1 MPGVKLLGIA
11 RSGLLP
17 PGVAGDPRKSKPD
30 WDLIPMHLGCG
41 DSLCLHFPGRVSSL
55 SFPLPIP
62 PSPEVPAQNVLGH
75 TAAKSVA
82 VASAHSSPVPTLS
95 SSPATLSLDSWAPPP
110 HPLGSPHLTFLH
122 T

>member
-11 RSGLLP
+11 GSGLLP
-17 PGVAGDPRKSKPD
+17 PGVVGDPRKSKPD
-30 WDLIPMHLGCG
+30 WALIPMNLGCG
-41 DSLCLHFPGRVSSL
+41 DSLCLHFPGRVSNL

-75 TAAKSVA
+75 TAAKSVS
-82 VASAHSSPVPTLS
+82 VASAHSCPHPFL
-95 SSPATLSLDSWAPPP
+95 ATLSLDSCAPPP
-110 HPLGSPHLTFLH
+110 HPLGSPAHLTFLH